1 MRDSALRSSL
11 KSLVSSFRAD
21 GNTRNKSSPIRKP
34 LEQYGDGNDKA
45 EAYAGSTDD
54 AVTDIQP
61 PELMIRDAGQKHS
74 ESIRAGT
81 ESFGVR

>member
-1 MRDSALRSSL
+1 VPTAIP
-11 KSLVSSFRAD
+11 VI
-21 GNTRNKSSPIRKP
+21 TRNKSSPIRKP

-45 EAYAGSTDD
+45 EAYAGSADD